1 MIRNIISQMLPP
13 GITDAN
19 LEIFAD
25 GTKLMVTFN
34 GATMIFEQ
42 LPDYIKSAF
51 EKLLDSDKPA
61 LEYLSKEYST
71 KEEMLYQYVWCNFGG
86 WNMKPDLDKE
96 VTTKEY
102 WDCGCRGKCKAE
114 GIVCNMPFKFRPREL
129 EYISLCGQDLA
140 DKQIADKMN
149 ISNNTATTYRQNITK
164 KLPDANSKVGIA
176 KFAIENN
183 LPASL
188 CCLPKP
194 PVA

>member
-1 MIRNIISQMLPP
+1 MIRNNINQMLPP

-25 GTKLMVTFN
+25 GTKLMATFN
-34 GATMIFEQ
+34 GAIMIFEQ
-42 LPDYIKSAF
+42 LPDSIKSAF
-51 EKLLDSDKPA
+51 EKLLDADKIA
-61 LEYLSKEYST
+61 LKYLSKEYST

-96 VTTKEY
+96 TTTKEY

-114 GIVCNMPFKFRPREL
+114 GIICNMPFRFRPREL
-129 EYISLCGQDLA
+129 EFISLCSKDLA
-140 DKQIADKMN
+140 DKQIADKMK

-164 KLPDANSKVGIA
+164 KLGSVSSKVGIA
-176 KFAIENN
+176 VFAIENN
-183 LPASL
+183 LPASR
-188 CCLPKP
+188 CLPKP

>member
-1 MIRNIISQMLPP
+1 MKNNFISQLLPP
-13 GITDAN
+13 GLIDEN

-25 GTKLMVTFN
+25 GTKLMATYNGVTI
-34 GATMIFEQ
+34 IFEA
-42 LPDYIKSAF
+42 LPDAIKYQF
-51 EKLLDSDKPA
+51 EKILNADKVA
-61 LEYLSKEYST
+61 LEYLEKEYKT

-96 VTTKEY
+96 TTTKEY
-102 WDCGCRGKCKAE
+102 WDCGCRGRCKAE
-114 GIVCNMPFKFRPREL
+114 GIICNMPFRFSPREL
-129 EYISLCGQDLA
+129 EFISLCSNDLA

-164 KLPDANSKVGIA
+164 KLPTVNSKVGIA
-176 KFAIENN
+176 VFAIENN